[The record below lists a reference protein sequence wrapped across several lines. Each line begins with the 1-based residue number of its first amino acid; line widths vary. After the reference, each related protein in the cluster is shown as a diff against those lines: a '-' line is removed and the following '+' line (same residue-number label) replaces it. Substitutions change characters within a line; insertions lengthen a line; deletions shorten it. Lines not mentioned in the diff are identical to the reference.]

1 MSQCLSARCAAQITG
16 KKVSLFHRPLQ
27 SPAALEEVA
36 YTAESLAVNQ
46 LPALL
51 KLGGP
56 LATVP
61 SGDLGRPPSHPV
73 NIQMA
78 RSSS

>member
-1 MSQCLSARCAAQITG
+1 MLALVLAAQVTG

-36 YTAESLAVNQ
+36 YTAESLAINQ
-46 LPALL
+46 QPALL
-51 KLGGP
+51 ARLSLGGP
-56 LATVP
+56 LSTVR
-61 SGDLGRPPSHPV
+61 SGELLRAASNPV

-78 RSSS
+78 RSNS